1 MESKFSPFGMEKST
15 LLTMFTGQLFMIG
28 ENGGSVHGPM
38 VIAKLGIWP
47 DGHVFVTW
55 DWGRYV
61 LKHTIIY
68 NSFAGHFLS
77 RTT

>member
-1 MESKFSPFGMEKST
+1 MEKST
-15 LLTMFTGQLFMIG
+15 ILTMFTGQLFMIG
-28 ENGGSVHGPM
+28 EM
-38 VIAKLGIWP
+38 VDQSMGIAKRGIWP

>member
-1 MESKFSPFGMEKST
+1 MEKST
-15 LLTMFTGQLFMIG
+15 ILTMFTGQLFMIG
-28 ENGGSVHGPM
+28 EMVDQSM

-68 NSFAGHFLS
+68 NSFAGHFRS
-77 RTT
+77 RTTSPGHG